1 MKPTT
6 VHRLRLLSYER
17 QLACIITNTL
27 LTYNVLI
34 FMIKLLAESENAVTV
49 GANIGK
55 FIFLRLRLSSPYNTL
70 GHPFSVILLP

>member
-1 MKPTT
+1 MLHPSL
-6 VHRLRLLSYER
+6 HFLLIAER
-17 QLACIITNTL
+17 QLAFIITNTL

-55 FIFLRLRLSSPYNTL
+55 FIYLLLRLSIPYNTL